1 MRSLIYLNDFVGL
14 IDLAVFFFSPYFS
27 FFFAISLFF
36 FFVLIPGQTGKC
48 LCIYI

>member
-36 FFVLIPGQTGKC
+36 FFLS
-48 LCIYI
+48 